1 LKPFLSKKGGGKEPG
16 SLLVHGL
23 LSLPPSPACHKSFK
37 VIGPDRPIRALVGED
52 ALLPCHLSPQMSA
65 ERMEVR
71 WFRSMFSAVVHLY
84 RDGRDQ
90 ADQQIAQYKNRTKL
104 LKDGI
109 ANGSVS
115 LRIYNITPSDEGTYG
130 CFFQS
135 LSFYKEAILELQV
148 TGLGT
153 SPHLSVDGYRDGGIH
168 VVCQSAGWYPE
179 PQVLWRDARGQQ
191 LAPAMEEISRQAD
204 GLFNVHS
211 AAVVTDASTQNLS
224 CSVSNPRLGQ
234 GRTAALHIADVF
246 LPRISPSQVALAVAL
261 AGVSCLLALAG
272 YAFWKQ
278 HREKESL
285 RAELERDR
293 EKSLAELGKCRVCLD
308 WQRSWSQEEMRVC
321 PGQAVTVI
329 LDPDTAHPSLGISES
344 RRSVRWG
351 LRQDV
356 SDNPQRF
363 DCETCVL
370 GSGGFTSG
378 RHYWEVEVGGGRAWA
393 IGGAREA
400 VRRKGW
406 ISFSPEEG
414 IWAVDQCGSHYRART
429 TPDTLLPLNE
439 GPHRI
444 GVYLDYD
451 QGLVSFYHPHM
462 EVPIYTFTSSF
473 SGTLYPFF

>member
-1 LKPFLSKKGGGKEPG
+1 MEDSSWSPG
-16 SLLVHGL
+16 AARSRLL
-23 LSLPPSPACHKSFK
+23 LSRTIFLISLHILQLGSESFK

-278 HREKESL
+278 HREKGHLQAQLERERESL

-293 EKSLAELGKCRVCLD
+293 AHLQAELEREKEILHAKLNNEREKSLAELG
-308 WQRSWSQEEMRVC
+308 WSKVTKY
-321 PGQAVTVI
+321 PVTVI

-378 RHYWEVEVGGGRAWA
+378 RHYWEVEVGGLLSDAGF
-393 IGGAREA
+393 GGKQTRQH
-400 VRRKGW
+400 
-406 ISFSPEEG
+406 P
-414 IWAVDQCGSHYRART
+414 
-429 TPDTLLPLNE
+429 PL
-439 GPHRI
+439 
-444 GVYLDYD
+444 
-451 QGLVSFYHPHM
+451 
-462 EVPIYTFTSSF
+462 
-473 SGTLYPFF
+473 